1 MKFKS
6 KNDSDIFSEFSKK
19 IDEYMEKKA
28 GIREK

>member
-19 IDEYMEKKA
+19 ADDYIEKKG